1 MGALAWRSTGCDR
14 SRSGTEH
21 LAAFNLVH
29 VFDKPHKQW
38 GSSVHTD
45 HLFSSS
51 VLEIVHFGTAPREDK
66 ILSIL
71 THPMVRDHLRVCW
84 ENRKPEGNCSH
95 CPKCLL
101 VMVHLAEYG
110 VLEEFAV
117 FEGANEL
124 SDRLDAIPYLSTHV
138 AVLQRAVER
147 GKLEPRLSR
156 SADRLVKRSVRA
168 VPWRRLRARV
178 ADLADRYV

>member
-1 MGALAWRSTGCDR
+1 
-14 SRSGTEH
+14 
-21 LAAFNLVH
+21 
-29 VFDKPHKQW
+29 
-38 GSSVHTD
+38 
-45 HLFSSS
+45 
-51 VLEIVHFGTAPREDK
+51 
-66 ILSIL
+66 
-71 THPMVRDHLRVCW
+71 
-84 ENRKPEGNCSH
+84 
-95 CPKCLL
+95 
-101 VMVHLAEYG
+101 MVHLAEYG

-156 SADRLVKRSVRA
+156 SSDRLVKRSVRA